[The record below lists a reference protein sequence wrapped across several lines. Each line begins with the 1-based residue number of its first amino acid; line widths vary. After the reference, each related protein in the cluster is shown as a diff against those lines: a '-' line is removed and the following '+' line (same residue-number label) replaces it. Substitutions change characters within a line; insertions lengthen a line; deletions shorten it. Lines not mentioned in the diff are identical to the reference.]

1 MGRPCFFV
9 DGGYFQKIL
18 EKDFQKPR
26 IDFDRIG
33 PLLSKQYD
41 EFLRTY
47 YYNCPPYQSAS
58 PSPAERRLISNADR
72 FYYTLK
78 NLNSFEV
85 RLGRLAFRGIDRDSG
100 EPIFQQKRVDVQLA
114 VDLVTL
120 AFSKQISTAIV
131 VAGDSD
137 FIPAFEVAKNQG
149 VRVVLFSGRGN
160 PAHRELISAADEH
173 SVFDDRFIENVRC
186 KL

>member
-1 MGRPCFFV
+1 MGRACVFI

-72 FYYTLK
+72 FYYSLK

-85 RLGRLAFRGIDRDSG
+85 RLGRLAFRGIDRDTG

-120 AFSKQISTAIV
+120 AFSKQIRHCLKTRLQRTGRCQTAFV
-131 VAGDSD
+131 SR
-137 FIPAFEVAKNQG
+137 PARAVGPAASG
-149 VRVVLFSGRGN
+149 RTVLFRQS
-160 PAHRELISAADEH
+160 L
-173 SVFDDRFIENVRC
+173 VRQA
-186 KL
+186 L